1 MSFVLG
7 VRLFGSFWDRASQKG
22 VEFCVISPSVL
33 FFFIA
38 FSFLSHFVLL
48 AIPLLLLLFVLLSL
62 AALFFGLGKAN
73 IMKSLP
79 LSKQFLFI
87 IECLFVQ

>member
-22 VEFCVISPSVL
+22 VEFCVIFPPSVF

-48 AIPLLLLLFVLLSL
+48 AIPLLLLFVLLSL

-73 IMKSLP
+73 IMKLLP

-87 IECLFVQ
+87 VECLFVQ

>member
-7 VRLFGSFWDRASQKG
+7 VRLFGSFWVRASQKG
-22 VEFCVISPSVL
+22 VEFCVVSPPSVL

-48 AIPLLLLLFVLLSL
+48 AIPLLLSVLLSL

-73 IMKSLP
+73 IMKLLP

-87 IECLFVQ
+87 VECLFVQ

>member
-1 MSFVLG
+1 VYGYLGASGIERVKRVWSFV
-7 VRLFGSFWDRASQKG
+7 SFPP
-22 VEFCVISPSVL
+22 PSVL

-38 FSFLSHFVLL
+38 FSFLTHFVLL
-48 AIPLLLLLFVLLSL
+48 AIPLLLLFVLLSL

-73 IMKSLP
+73 IMKLLP

-87 IECLFVQ
+87 VECLFVQ